1 MAEKLTPAKN
11 DEVVVH
17 VPKGT
22 ADKVSVVEIDPEKM
36 GQDITIQV
44 SRERKPHVS
53 PAIGVIVK

>member
-1 MAEKLTPAKN
+1 MVMKLTRAKD
-11 DEVVVH
+11 DEVIVH

-22 ADKVSVVEIDPEKM
+22 ADKVRIVEADPNQM

-44 SRERKPHVS
+44 SRERKPRVS